1 LGTTITKDSFA
12 WAVIEEYHSDD
23 LPDSNSKFFGVKG
36 IELHHQDKNMVFS
49 ALFLHLTFQDWRASL
64 QKMNAAI
71 ACHNDQEAENN
82 VNLFSESE
90 FLTGFALMIGVSCY
104 SDQGKLLWLVY

>member
-1 LGTTITKDSFA
+1 
-12 WAVIEEYHSDD
+12 
-23 LPDSNSKFFGVKG
+23 
-36 IELHHQDKNMVFS
+36 MVFS

-71 ACHNDQEAENN
+71 ACHNDQEADNN

-90 FLTGFALMIGVSCY
+90 FLTDFALMIGALCY
-104 SDQGKLLWLVY
+104 SDQGKLLWLVC